1 MVSRELGVK
10 YGVPRIHGVPRIL
23 IQKASGAAVTS
34 ESLRR
39 SHVFGREELTSDMRG
54 LFSAFRPV
62 LIGQFLLWLLLAYA
76 CWWWSIGLIL
86 ERTRGEDTVVLLIAA
101 RDVGIVLP
109 IVVAAV
115 FGVYGYRRY
124 GVSPGPAGL
133 AALSGMGLLA
143 LVNEVIGLVK
153 LWGGEAFTGSDAEE
167 LRKLAVTLVVMA
179 LVAASSAGGAWWASR
194 HWRRRGRA
202 NE

>member
-1 MVSRELGVK
+1 MAIQDGSEPAWTLRLTAAIRVK
-10 YGVPRIHGVPRIL
+10 DG
-23 IQKASGAAVTS
+23 
-34 ESLRR
+34 
-39 SHVFGREELTSDMRG
+39 EELTSDMRG

-62 LIGQFLLWLLLAYA
+62 LIGQYLLWLLLAYA
-76 CWWWSIGLIL
+76 CWWWAVGRIL
-86 ERTRGEDTVVLLIAA
+86 ERTRGGDTVVLLIAA
-101 RDVGIVLP
+101 GDVGIVLP

-124 GVSPGPAGL
+124 RVAPGPAGL

-202 NE
+202 PE

>member
-1 MVSRELGVK
+1 MRPDGRR
-10 YGVPRIHGVPRIL
+10 GGL
-23 IQKASGAAVTS
+23 IQKAGGAAVTP

-76 CWWWSIGLIL
+76 CWWWAVGLIL
-86 ERTRGEDTVVLLIAA
+86 ERTRGGDAVVLLIAA
-101 RDVGIVLP
+101 GDVGIVLP

-124 GVSPGPAGL
+124 WVAPGPAGL

-143 LVNEVIGLVK
+143 LLNEVVGVLK
-153 LWGGEAFTGSDAEE
+153 LGAGQALTATDGDE
-167 LRKLAVTLVVMA
+167 LRKTAVTLVVMA
-179 LVAASSAGGAWWASR
+179 LVAVSAAGGAWWASR

-202 NE
+202 SR